1 VLFYVVIYDIP
12 DNKRRSQV
20 HDLLLGYGT
29 WVQYSAFECVLSR
42 AKFDE
47 LKSRLGKKVN
57 LEEDS
62 IRFYPVSGH
71 TLGQVEI
78 LGVGAP
84 VTKAPGSV
92 II

>member
-1 VLFYVVIYDIP
+1 MLFYVVIYDIP
-12 DNKRRSQV
+12 DNKRRSKV
-20 HDLLLGYGT
+20 HDLLSGYGT
-29 WVQYSAFECVLSR
+29 WVQYSAFECVLSA

-47 LKSRLGKKVN
+47 LRARLGQKIN

-62 IRFYPVSGH
+62 IRFYPVSRH
-71 TLGQVEI
+71 TLGQVEV

-84 VTKAPGSV
+84 VTQAARSV

>member
-1 VLFYVVIYDIP
+1 VVIYDIP
-12 DNKRRSQV
+12 DNKRRSKV
-20 HDLLLGYGT
+20 HDLLKGYGS
-29 WVQYSAFECVLSR
+29 WVQYSAFECILSR

-47 LKSRLGKKVN
+47 LRSRVEQKVN

-62 IRFYPVSGH
+62 IRFYPISRH
-71 TLGQVEI
+71 TLGQGEV

-84 VTKAPGSV
+84 VTKAPESV

>member
-1 VLFYVVIYDIP
+1 MLFYVVIYDIP
-12 DNKRRSQV
+12 DNKRRSKV
-20 HDLLLGYGT
+20 HDLLSGYGT

-47 LKSRLGKKVN
+47 LRLRLAQKVN
-57 LEEDS
+57 LAEDS
-62 IRFYPVSGH
+62 IRFYPVSRH
-71 TLGQVEI
+71 TLGQVEV

-92 II
+92 IV